1 VVFLNIE
8 VFINMKVSREACS
21 SSDPCSG
28 LSDVSGCLS
37 SSQLK
42 TVDVGN
48 NNKLQSDA
56 ADAFMKMYEDMP
68 DDIKKSV
75 KLTDTYRPLKIQ
87 CNIFDFDYY
96 EKTGKRRKKGT
107 ASTAAA
113 TPGGSNH
120 GWGRAIDIFPENVQK
135 WIVENGEKY
144 GWTWNEGKAVKEPWH
159 FTYCGPGPNK
169 NEKWCSGVS
178 IDMDTTSSNTNDDEN
193 DDNQSTTTTTTK
205 KDGSSMGPIGDFL
218 NFFGIGGDMKDS
230 VEKNKKLDE
239 ELERIHD
246 IFKKIL

>member
-1 VVFLNIE
+1 
-8 VFINMKVSREACS
+8 MKVSKEACS

-37 SSQLK
+37 SSELK
-42 TVDVGN
+42 KVDVGN

-56 ADAFMKMYEDMP
+56 ADAFMKMYNDMP

-75 KLTDTYRPLKIQ
+75 KLTDTYRPLKVQ

-120 GWGRAIDIFPENVQK
+120 GWGRAIDIFPTNVQK
-135 WIVENGEKY
+135 WIVDNGEKY
-144 GWTWNEGKAVKEPWH
+144 GWTWNEGKAVNEPWH

-178 IDMDTTSSNTNDDEN
+178 IDMDNTSSNNTDNDD
-193 DDNQSTTTTTTK
+193 DDDDDQSSITTTTTK
-205 KDGSSMGPIGDFL
+205 KEGSSMGPIGDFL
-218 NFFGIGGDMKDS
+218 NFFGIGGDMKES
-230 VEKNKKLDE
+230 IEKNKNLNE